1 MIYCQMRDH
10 KPLYRASLC
19 MWKNSA
25 AVHYVDI
32 IWYNII
38 YVDNILSNMCWYVL
52 GRFGGW
58 TSITT
63 RYFLSSDHG
72 FPSSSQL
79 PPSHRWSP
87 PLPVGLGSNTE
98 QKKPMDVWRCAYSM
112 PPKPPKEIAGGVWA
126 NRMDSALWWL
136 DRFDLLVKLNIAN
149 CKSTFLIG
157 KWM

>member
-98 QKKPMDVWRCAYSM
+98 QKKTHGRVTMCIFYAAQTSERDCRWCLGEQNGFSLVVIGQVWS
-112 PPKPPKEIAGGVWA
+112 P
-126 NRMDSALWWL
+126 
-136 DRFDLLVKLNIAN
+136 
-149 CKSTFLIG
+149 G
-157 KWM
+157 KIKHS